1 MAPDFDRTPELRVER
16 LDGVVSIILW
26 NVDAEKLRGLQSSDE

>member
-16 LDGVVSIILW
+16 LDGIGCIDHFAV
-26 NVDAEKLRGLQSSDE
+26 R